1 MSANLASILY
11 LVSGV
16 LFILALRGLSHP
28 TTSRQGNLYGMVGMG
43 IAILTTLMIQPPTG
57 FGGWILVILGLGIGG
72 GVGAVIAKRVPM
84 TAMPQLVAAFH
95 SLVGLAAVLVAAG
108 ALYSPQALGIGTRR
122 ALPGGSPF

>member
-43 IAILTTLMIQPPTG
+43 IAILTTL
-57 FGGWILVILGLGIGG
+57 FVSAAERHRRLGAGDPR
-72 GVGAVIAKRVPM
+72 ASPS
-84 TAMPQLVAAFH
+84 AAA
-95 SLVGLAAVLVAAG
+95 SA
-108 ALYSPQALGIGTRR
+108 R
-122 ALPGGSPF
+122 